1 MSIKEILVEQTV
13 LYKIQSV
20 HVVIIRCALD
30 DGIWCMW
37 LESGNELEI

>member
-20 HVVIIRCALD
+20 HVIIRCALY